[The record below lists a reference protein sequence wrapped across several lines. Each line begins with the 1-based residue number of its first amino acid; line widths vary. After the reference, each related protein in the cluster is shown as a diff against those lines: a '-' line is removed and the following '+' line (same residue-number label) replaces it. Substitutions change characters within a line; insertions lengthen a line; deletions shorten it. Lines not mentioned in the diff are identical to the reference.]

1 MMYFEEAVRM
11 LLGNPVRTLLTIIG
25 LIIGVGAVISIEVLG
40 HSMAGSISET
50 LGALADNSFIIY
62 PGTMQG
68 DFQRAA
74 IRLPDLDAIKA
85 TVPNIASATP
95 VGGVTELVRYAHN
108 QGRFFLTSDSNPPF
122 ANQPLA
128 YGRILNDRDIA
139 SAIDVA
145 VISWKA
151 YNRLFPN
158 GGDPTGSSIYASTHR
173 YVVIGVR
180 AQPRQGAL
188 NVTFGG
194 DVSIPYTTFI
204 REYVHGNRILAARF
218 TVNDTST
225 LPQTETAVISR
236 IRELRQVGP
245 DVRYQAFDKASFTEG
260 INGVFTAVTIVVA
273 LIGAV
278 SLLVAGIGVMNI
290 MLVSITERTKEIGTR
305 KAIGA
310 RRGQI
315 LAQFFIESL
324 MLSSIGCF
332 VGMAIGLGIGGF
344 VNSVFIVKLT
354 GYTAP
359 LPYLQAVG
367 ITAVFAAFVTLVFGT
382 YPALRAAGLDPIEA
396 LRYE

>member
-1 MMYFEEAVRM
+1 MYFEEAVRM
-11 LLGNPVRTLLTIIG
+11 LLANPVRTFLTIIG

-50 LGALADNSFIIY
+50 LGALADNSFIIF

-68 DFQRAA
+68 DFQKAA
-74 IRLPDLDAIKA
+74 IRLSDLDAIKNS
-85 TVPNIASATP
+85 VPNIASATP
-95 VGGVTELVRYAHN
+95 VSGTDELIRYGHN
-108 QGRFFLTSDSNPPF
+108 LGRFFLSADSNPPF
-122 ANQPLA
+122 ANTPIA
-128 YGRILNDRDIA
+128 YGRRISDDDIA
-139 SAIDVA
+139 NAVDVT

-151 YNRLFPN
+151 YNRLFPA
-158 GGDPTGSSIYASTHR
+158 GGDPTGSSIYAGTHR
-173 YVVIGVR
+173 YVVVGVR

-194 DVSIPYTTFI
+194 DVSIPYTTYV
-204 REYVHGNRILAARF
+204 REYVHGDRILAARF
-218 TVNDTST
+218 TVNDIST
-225 LPQTETAVISR
+225 LPQTETAVINR

-245 DVRYQAFDKASFTEG
+245 DVRYQSFDKASFTQG
-260 INGVFTAVTIVVA
+260 INGVFSAITIVVA

-332 VGMAIGLGIGGF
+332 IGMAIGLGIGGF
-344 VNSVFIVKLT
+344 VNSVFIIKLT

-359 LPYLQAVG
+359 LPYAQAMA
-367 ITAVFAAFVTLVFGT
+367 ITAAFAAFVTAVFGT
-382 YPALRAAGLDPIEA
+382 YPALRAAALDPIEA